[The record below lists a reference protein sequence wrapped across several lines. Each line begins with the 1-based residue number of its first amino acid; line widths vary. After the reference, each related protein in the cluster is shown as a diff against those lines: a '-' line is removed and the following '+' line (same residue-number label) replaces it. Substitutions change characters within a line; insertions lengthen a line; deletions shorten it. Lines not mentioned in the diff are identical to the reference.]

1 MRSISLLI
9 ITFFL
14 TILIIIICIASC
26 AIDSWTA
33 TPKDVSSS
41 SRCDP
46 LDEFPQMIQV
56 PGFKSTWQVVHN
68 CNQHPRE
75 KTSIALKIFHS
86 EWIQQFG
93 DSWAVNKRMN
103 ELMITWSLK
112 TKQGSGFHTDG
123 RRATENSR
131 IYGRVMSPTVIW
143 LSARSM
149 SEPICESAL
158 VHELVHISIWALKGT
173 DGDPDHQGTQYLGW
187 TVDHTALIQNVNEL
201 LCELGI

>member
-93 DSWAVNKRMN
+93 DSWAVNKRIN
-103 ELMITWSLK
+103 ELMITWSIESK
-112 TKQGSGFHTDG
+112 RGQGYHTDG
-123 RRATENSR
+123 RRALENTR
-131 IYGRVMSPTVIW
+131 FLGFVLSPTTIW
-143 LSARSM
+143 VHPRNLGES
-149 SEPICESAL
+149 ICESAL

-173 DGDPDHQGTQYLGW
+173 DGDPDHQGTQYSGW
-187 TVDHTALIQNVNEL
+187 TVDHTALIQRVNKL